1 MIIFNVIQSK
11 NIDYNIKIIMTGV
24 GRCGPEGKK
33 DSKIDGCARYMIY
46 SSHLKIYLPELHC
59 GADLRRSRVHAPEQR
74 GHLRQADQLSLSHI
88 D

>member
-1 MIIFNVIQSK
+1 
-11 NIDYNIKIIMTGV
+11 MTGV

-74 GHLRQADQLSLSHI
+74 GHLRQADQLIVSVILTSKTYVCLQNC
-88 D
+88 